1 MNGAFSLYLDA
12 IRLSAALLVLFHH
25 ANAIYRPGYLLTSL
39 GHEAVVIFFV
49 LSGFV
54 IAYVAGTRQQT
65 FREFMVARG
74 ARIFSVAIPAILLTG
89 ALDYAGYHITEA
101 AYPENYQ
108 AWDYPLVRMISS
120 GLFLNEIWILGIQL
134 FTNAPYWSL
143 NYEVWYY
150 VLFGV
155 LFFFEGK
162 KKWIMFSLLCLALG
176 PKILLLLPVWW
187 LGVFVYRSPTIANLS
202 LLGGWACFLLS
213 VAGGIAYI
221 KLGAGHWGW
230 DYMKSLLGADLHREL
245 SFSRQFVGDYFLGIV
260 LALHFAGT
268 RVLLAK
274 VKTIPHTLE
283 RGIRYF
289 AGATFSIYLFHQP
302 MLFFYTAVFWGVD
315 EGLPRYLVIVP
326 ITIVSVLL
334 LATITEHKKEVWHRW
349 VDGATTFGEKTIAR
363 VLPTRAA

>member
-12 IRLSAALLVLFHH
+12 IRLSAAMLVLLYH
-25 ANAIYRPGYLLTSL
+25 ANAVYRPGYLITSL

-54 IAYVAGTRQQT
+54 IAYVAGTRQQS
-65 FREFMVARG
+65 FRDFMVARG
-74 ARIFSVAIPAILLTG
+74 ARIFSVAIPAIVLTG
-89 ALDYAGYHITEA
+89 LLDFAGYHLSES

-108 AWDYPLVRMISS
+108 AWDYPLIRIVSS
-120 GLFLNEIWILGIQL
+120 ALFLNEIWTLGIQL

-162 KKWIMFSLLCLALG
+162 KKWIAFGVLCLALG

-187 LGVFVYRSPTIANLS
+187 MGVYVYRSPTLTNLS
-202 LLGGWACFLLS
+202 MFNAWLCFLAS
-213 VAGGIAYI
+213 IAGAVAYI
-221 KLGAGHWGW
+221 KLGASHWGW
-230 DYMKSLLGADLHREL
+230 DYMNTLLGDELHREL

-268 RVLLAK
+268 RVLLSK
-274 VKTIPHTLE
+274 VTHIPQTLE

-302 MLFFYTAVFWGVD
+302 ILFFYTAVFSGIE
-315 EGLPRYLVIVP
+315 EGLPSYAIIVP
-326 ITIVSVLL
+326 LTIATVLL
-334 LATITEHKKEVWHRW
+334 LATVTEHKKQLWQRW
-349 VDGATTFGEKTIAR
+349 VDSAVALGERGYAR
-363 VLPTRAA
+363 LLHSRAG